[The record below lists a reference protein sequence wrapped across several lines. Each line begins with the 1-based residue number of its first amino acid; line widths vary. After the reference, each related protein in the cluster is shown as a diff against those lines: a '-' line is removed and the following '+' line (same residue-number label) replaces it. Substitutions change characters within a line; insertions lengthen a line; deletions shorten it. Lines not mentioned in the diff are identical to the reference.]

1 MIKRIFTL
9 VSAAAIITIA
19 GCAPKEGS
27 PVKSDI
33 PVKQLHNEIVS
44 LKIKPYSV
52 KIIEGYTVNFQV
64 EGIDSIGKK
73 IIISADWKLIGDN
86 AYTGTLDNA
95 AGSEVTFAAGAPG
108 NVILEA
114 DYNNLKASAEIEV
127 LKKRK

>member
-27 PVKSDI
+27 PVKRDI

-52 KIIEGYTVNFQV
+52 KIIEGYTVKFQV

-73 IIISADWKLIGDN
+73 IIISADWKLIGD
-86 AYTGTLDNA
+86 YTGTLDNS